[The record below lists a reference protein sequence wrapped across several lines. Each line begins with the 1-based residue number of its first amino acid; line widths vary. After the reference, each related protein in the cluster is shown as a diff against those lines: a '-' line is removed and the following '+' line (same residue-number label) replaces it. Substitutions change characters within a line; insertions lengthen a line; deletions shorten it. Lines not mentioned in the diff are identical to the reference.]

1 VNDGGSTARVERA
14 AANGGRTL
22 LEVRDLTKHFPV
34 TEGFWKRV
42 TGHVRAVDGVGF
54 QVFEGETLG
63 LVGESG
69 CGKTTLGRCIVRGI
83 DATRGSVRYRTSDGD
98 EVDFLRLG
106 GKDLR
111 RRRQEIQMIFQDP
124 HSSLDP
130 RMTVYD
136 IIAEPLRVDG
146 STSRAGI
153 DDRVKH
159 LADLVSLDLSHL
171 MRYPHAFSGGQRQ
184 RIGIARALATHP
196 RLVVADEPVAALDV
210 SVRAQVLNLLESL
223 QKEFA
228 LTYLFVSHD
237 LSVVKHI
244 ADRVAVMYVGRIVEL
259 ASTAG
264 IFDTPLHPYTEA
276 LLSAVPR
283 PDPGK
288 RMRRIIL
295 EGEVP
300 NPAAPPPGCH
310 FHPRC
315 RYARD
320 VCRSQAPALRETA
333 AGHAVACHFAGEL
346 GLRGVSAIR

>member
-1 VNDGGSTARVERA
+1 M
-14 AANGGRTL
+14 NGQRPL
-22 LEVRDLTKHFPV
+22 LDVSGLTKHFPV
-34 TEGFWKRV
+34 TEGFWKKV
-42 TGHVRAVDGVGF
+42 VGQVRAVDGVGF
-54 QVFEGETLG
+54 QIFEGETLG

-83 DATRGSVRYRTSDGD
+83 PATGGTVRFRGIDGQ
-98 EVDFLRLG
+98 EVDFLKLEGRE
-106 GKDLR
+106 LR
-111 RRRQEIQMIFQDP
+111 RRRKEIQMIFQDP

-136 IIAEPLRVDG
+136 IIAEPLRVN
-146 STSRAGI
+146 AGAGGAGGAGGVDI
-153 DDRVKH
+153 DERVKH
-159 LADLVSLDLSHL
+159 LAGVVSLNVSHL

-184 RIGIARALATHP
+184 RIGIARALATNP
-196 RLVVADEPVAALDV
+196 RLIVADEPVSALDV
-210 SVRAQVLNLLESL
+210 SVRAQVLNLLEAL
-223 QKEFA
+223 QKEMG

-259 ASTAG
+259 AAMAG
-264 IFDTPLHPYTEA
+264 IFDKPKHPYTEA

-283 PDPGK
+283 PDPVN
-288 RMRRIIL
+288 RMQRIIL

-300 NPAAPPPGCH
+300 NPASPPPGCH

-320 VCRSQAPALRETA
+320 ICRERAPDLREVEP
-333 AGHAVACHFAGEL
+333 GHFASCHFAGGL
-346 GLRGVSAIR
+346 ALRGVSALR

>member
-1 VNDGGSTARVERA
+1 VNGS
-14 AANGGRTL
+14 RTL
-22 LEVRDLTKHFPV
+22 LGVKDLTKYFPV

-42 TGHVRAVDGVGF
+42 TGHVRAVDGVSF
-54 QVFEGETLG
+54 QVLEGETLG

-69 CGKTTLGRCIVRGI
+69 CGKTTLGRLLVRGI
-83 DATRGSVRYRTSDGD
+83 DATRGAVRYRLADGG
-98 EVDFLRLG
+98 EVDFLKLG

-111 RRRQEIQMIFQDP
+111 RRRKEVQMIFQDP
-124 HSSLDP
+124 YSSLDP

-146 STSRAGI
+146 SVSRSEI
-153 DDRVKH
+153 DDRVRQ
-159 LADLVSLDLSHL
+159 LAGVVSLNLSHL

-184 RIGIARALATHP
+184 RIGIARALATNP
-196 RLVVADEPVAALDV
+196 RLVVADEPVSALDV

-244 ADRVAVMYVGRIVEL
+244 ADRVAVMYVGKIVEL
-259 ASTAG
+259 ASTAL
-264 IFDTPLHPYTEA
+264 IFDEPLHPYTEA

-315 RYARD
+315 RYAREA
-320 VCRSQAPALRETA
+320 CHSQVPELREA
-333 AGHAVACHFAGEL
+333 APGHSVSCHFAGEL

>member
-1 VNDGGSTARVERA
+1 MNGSRA
-14 AANGGRTL
+14 L
-22 LEVRDLTKHFPV
+22 LDVQDLTKHFPV
-34 TEGFWKRV
+34 TQGFWKRV
-42 TGHVRAVDGVGF
+42 TGHVRAVDGVSF

-83 DATRGSVRYRTSDGD
+83 DATRGAVRYRLTDGG
-98 EVDFLRLG
+98 EVDFLKLG

-111 RRRQEIQMIFQDP
+111 RRRKEIQMIFQDP

-146 STSRAGI
+146 STSRTEI
-153 DDRVKH
+153 DDRVRH
-159 LADLVSLDLSHL
+159 LADVVSLDLSHL

-184 RIGIARALATHP
+184 RIGIARALATNP
-196 RLVVADEPVAALDV
+196 RLVVADEPVSALDV

-244 ADRVAVMYVGRIVEL
+244 ADRVAVMYVGKIVEL
-259 ASTAG
+259 SSTAG
-264 IFDTPLHPYTEA
+264 IFDGPLHPYTEA

-315 RYARD
+315 RYARE
-320 VCRSQAPALRETA
+320 VCRSQVPALREVS
-333 AGHAVACHFAGEL
+333 AGHSVACHFAGEL
-346 GLRGVSAIR
+346 DLRGVSAIR

>member
-1 VNDGGSTARVERA
+1 M
-14 AANGGRTL
+14 NGRRL
-22 LEVRDLTKHFPV
+22 LLDVRGLTKHFPV

-42 TGHVRAVDGVGF
+42 TGRVRAVDGVSF
-54 QVFEGETLG
+54 QIFEGETLG

-83 DATRGSVRYRTSDGD
+83 STTSGAVRYRGIDGQ
-98 EVDFLRLG
+98 EVDFLKLDARE
-106 GKDLR
+106 LR
-111 RRRQEIQMIFQDP
+111 RRRTDIQMIFQDP

-136 IIAEPLRVDG
+136 IIAEPLRVTG
-146 STSRAGI
+146 SRSSAEI
-153 DDRVKH
+153 DERVKH
-159 LADLVSLDLSHL
+159 LADIVSLNLSHL

-184 RIGIARALATHP
+184 RIGIARALATNP
-196 RLVVADEPVAALDV
+196 RLIVADEPVSALDV

-223 QKEFA
+223 QKEFTLA
-228 LTYLFVSHD
+228 YLFVSHD

-259 ASTAG
+259 ADTAG
-264 IFDTPLHPYTEA
+264 IFDEPRHPYTEA

-283 PDPGK
+283 PDPQK

-320 VCRSQAPALRETA
+320 VCRERPPDLREVEP
-333 AGHAVACHFAGEL
+333 GHLAACHFAGEL

>member
-1 VNDGGSTARVERA
+1 M
-14 AANGGRTL
+14 NGQRL
-22 LEVRDLTKHFPV
+22 LLDVKGLTKHFPV

-42 TGHVRAVDGVGF
+42 TGHVRAVDDVSF

-83 DATRGSVRYRTSDGD
+83 PATSGVVGYRGVDGQ
-98 EVDFLRLG
+98 EVDFLKLDARE
-106 GKDLR
+106 LR
-111 RRRQEIQMIFQDP
+111 RRRTDIQMIFQDP

-136 IIAEPLRVDG
+136 IIAEPLRVNG
-146 STSRAGI
+146 SRSGAQI
-153 DDRVKH
+153 DERVKH
-159 LADLVSLDLSHL
+159 LAGIVSLNISHL

-184 RIGIARALATHP
+184 RIGIARALATNP
-196 RLVVADEPVAALDV
+196 RLIVADEPVSALDV
-210 SVRAQVLNLLESL
+210 SVRAQVLNLLEAL
-223 QKEFA
+223 QKELG

-259 ASTAG
+259 SAMAR
-264 IFDTPLHPYTEA
+264 IFDEPKHPYTEA

-283 PDPGK
+283 PDPVN

-315 RYARD
+315 RHARD
-320 VCRSQAPALRETA
+320 VCRQHAPALREVVP
-333 AGHAVACHFAGEL
+333 GHLAACHFAGEIE
-346 GLRGVSAIR
+346 LRGVSAMR

>member
-1 VNDGGSTARVERA
+1 VNGS
-14 AANGGRTL
+14 RTL
-22 LEVRDLTKHFPV
+22 LGVKDLTKYFPV

-42 TGHVRAVDGVGF
+42 TGHVRAVDGVSF
-54 QVFEGETLG
+54 QVLEGETLG

-69 CGKTTLGRCIVRGI
+69 CGKTTLGRLLVRGI
-83 DATRGSVRYRTSDGD
+83 DATRGAVRYRLADGG
-98 EVDFLRLG
+98 EVDFLKLG

-111 RRRQEIQMIFQDP
+111 RRRKEVQMIFQDP
-124 HSSLDP
+124 YSSLDP

-146 STSRAGI
+146 SVSRSEI
-153 DDRVKH
+153 DDRVRQ
-159 LADLVSLDLSHL
+159 LAGVVSLNLSHL

-184 RIGIARALATHP
+184 RIGIARALATNP
-196 RLVVADEPVAALDV
+196 RLVVADEPVSALDV

-244 ADRVAVMYVGRIVEL
+244 ADRVAVMYVGKIVEL
-259 ASTAG
+259 ASTAL
-264 IFDTPLHPYTEA
+264 IFDEPLHPYTEA

-283 PDPGK
+283 PDPAK

-320 VCRSQAPALRETA
+320 ACRSQVPALRDA
-333 AGHAVACHFAGEL
+333 APGHAVACHFAGEL

>member
-1 VNDGGSTARVERA
+1 VNGESASQ
-14 AANGGRTL
+14 NGTRPL
-22 LEVRDLTKHFPV
+22 LEVQDLTKHFPV

-83 DATRGSVRYRTSDGD
+83 DATRGSVRYRLADGG
-98 EVDFLRLG
+98 EVDFLKLG

-111 RRRQEIQMIFQDP
+111 RRRKEIQMIFQDP

-146 STSRAGI
+146 STRRADI

-159 LADLVSLDLSHL
+159 LADVVSLNLSHL

-196 RLVVADEPVAALDV
+196 RLVVADEPVSALDV
-210 SVRAQVLNLLESL
+210 SVRAQVLNLLETL
-223 QKEFA
+223 QGEFG

-244 ADRVAVMYVGRIVEL
+244 ANRVAVMYVGRIVEL
-259 ASTAG
+259 SSTAE
-264 IFDTPLHPYTEA
+264 IFDRPLHPYTEA

-283 PDPGK
+283 PDPQK

-300 NPAAPPPGCH
+300 NPASPPPGCH

-320 VCRSQAPALRETA
+320 ICSSRPPLLHEVAPGHQA
-333 AGHAVACHFAGEL
+333 ACHFAGDL

>member
-1 VNDGGSTARVERA
+1 VNGSRA
-14 AANGGRTL
+14 L
-22 LEVRDLTKHFPV
+22 LDVQDLTKHFPV
-34 TEGFWKRV
+34 TQGFWKRV
-42 TGHVRAVDGVGF
+42 TGHVRAVDGVSF

-83 DATRGSVRYRTSDGD
+83 DATRGAVRYRLTDGG
-98 EVDFLRLG
+98 EVDFLKLG

-111 RRRQEIQMIFQDP
+111 RRRKEIQMIFQDP

-146 STSRAGI
+146 STSRTEI
-153 DDRVKH
+153 DDRVRH
-159 LADLVSLDLSHL
+159 LADVVSLDLSHL

-184 RIGIARALATHP
+184 RIGIARALATNP
-196 RLVVADEPVAALDV
+196 RLVVADEPVSALDV

-244 ADRVAVMYVGRIVEL
+244 ADRVAVMYVGKIVEL
-259 ASTAG
+259 SSTAG
-264 IFDTPLHPYTEA
+264 IFDGPLHPYTEA

-315 RYARD
+315 RYARE
-320 VCRSQAPALRETA
+320 VCRSQVPALREVSP
-333 AGHAVACHFAGEL
+333 GHSVACHFAGEL
-346 GLRGVSAIR
+346 DLRGVSAIR

>member
-1 VNDGGSTARVERA
+1 VNGER
-14 AANGGRTL
+14 L
-22 LEVRDLTKHFPV
+22 LMDVRDLTKHFPV

-42 TGHVRAVDGVGF
+42 TGHVRAVDGVSF

-98 EVDFLRLG
+98 EVDFLALG
-106 GKDLR
+106 GRELR
-111 RRRQEIQMIFQDP
+111 RRRKEIQMIFQDP
-124 HSSLDP
+124 PSSLAP
-130 RMTVYD
+130 RRTVD
-136 IIAEPLRVDG
+136 AIIAEPLRVDG
-146 STSRAGI
+146 STGRTEI

-159 LADLVSLDLSHL
+159 LAGIVSLNLGHL

-184 RIGIARALATHP
+184 RIGIARALATNP
-196 RLVVADEPVAALDV
+196 RLVVADEPVSALDV
-210 SVRAQVLNLLESL
+210 SVRAQVLNLLEAL
-223 QKEFA
+223 QTELA

-259 ASTAG
+259 AATAG
-264 IFDTPLHPYTEA
+264 IFDEPMHPYTEA

-295 EGEVP
+295 EGAVP
-300 NPAAPPPGCH
+300 NPASPPPGCH

-315 RYARD
+315 RHARD
-320 VCRSQAPALRETA
+320 VCRAQVPGLREVA
-333 AGHAVACHFAGEL
+333 PGHLAACHFAGEL

>member
-1 VNDGGSTARVERA
+1 MNGSRV
-14 AANGGRTL
+14 L
-22 LEVRDLTKHFPV
+22 LEVKDLTKLFPV

-42 TGHVRAVDGVGF
+42 TGHVRAVEGVSF

-83 DATRGSVRYRTSDGD
+83 DATSGTVRYRLADGE
-98 EVDFLRLG
+98 EVDFLKLD
-106 GKDLR
+106 GKELR
-111 RRRQEIQMIFQDP
+111 RRRTEIQMIFQDP

-136 IIAEPLRVDG
+136 IIAEPLRVNG
-146 STSRAGI
+146 SASRDDI
-153 DDRVKH
+153 DERVKH
-159 LADLVSLDLSHL
+159 LAGIVSLNLSHL

-184 RIGIARALATHP
+184 RIGIARALATNP
-196 RLVVADEPVAALDV
+196 RLVVADEPVSALDV

-223 QKEFA
+223 QKEFG

-244 ADRVAVMYVGRIVEL
+244 ADRVAVMYVGRLVEL
-259 ASTAG
+259 SEMAR
-264 IFDTPLHPYTEA
+264 IFDAPMHPYTEA

-283 PDPGK
+283 PDPQK

-315 RYARD
+315 RHARD
-320 VCRSQAPALRETA
+320 VCHERAPALREVA
-333 AGHAVACHFAGEL
+333 PGHLAACHFAGDL

>member
-1 VNDGGSTARVERA
+1 M
-14 AANGGRTL
+14 NGQRL
-22 LEVRDLTKHFPV
+22 LLDVKGLTKHFPV

-42 TGHVRAVDGVGF
+42 TGHVRAVDGVSF

-83 DATRGSVRYRTSDGD
+83 PATSGSVRYRGLDGQ
-98 EVDFLRLG
+98 EIDFLKLAGR
-106 GKDLR
+106 DLR

-130 RMTVYD
+130 RMSVYD
-136 IIAEPLRVDG
+136 IIAEPLRVNGPGGDVD
-146 STSRAGI
+146 I
-153 DDRVKH
+153 DERVKH
-159 LADLVSLDLSHL
+159 LAGIVSLNLSHL

-184 RIGIARALATHP
+184 RIGIARALATNP
-196 RLVVADEPVAALDV
+196 RLVVADEPVSALDV
-210 SVRAQVLNLLESL
+210 SVRAQVLNLMEAL
-223 QKEFA
+223 QKEFG

-244 ADRVAVMYVGRIVEL
+244 ADRVAVMYVGKIVEM
-259 ASTAG
+259 SETAR
-264 IFDTPLHPYTEA
+264 IFDQPRHPYTEA

-283 PDPGK
+283 PDPQK

-315 RYARD
+315 RHARD
-320 VCRSQAPALRETA
+320 VCRERAPVLAGA
-333 AGHAVACHFAGEL
+333 APGRFAACHFAGRLEL
-346 GLRGVSAIR
+346 KGVSAIR

>member
-1 VNDGGSTARVERA
+1 M
-14 AANGGRTL
+14 NGRRL
-22 LEVRDLTKHFPV
+22 LLDVQGLTKHFPV

-42 TGHVRAVDGVGF
+42 TGHVRAVDGVSF

-83 DATRGSVRYRTSDGD
+83 PATRGIVRYRGIDGR
-98 EVDFLRLG
+98 EVDFLKLDARE
-106 GKDLR
+106 LR
-111 RRRQEIQMIFQDP
+111 RRRTDIQMIFQDP

-136 IIAEPLRVDG
+136 IIAEPLRVNGARSGAEIDERV
-146 STSRAGI
+146 THLAGI
-153 DDRVKH
+153 
-159 LADLVSLDLSHL
+159 VSLDLSHL

-184 RIGIARALATHP
+184 RIGIARALATNP
-196 RLVVADEPVAALDV
+196 RLIVADEPVSALDV

-223 QKEFA
+223 QKELG

-259 ASTAG
+259 SAMTR
-264 IFDTPLHPYTEA
+264 IFDEPKHPYTEA

-283 PDPGK
+283 PDPVN
-288 RMRRIIL
+288 RMQRIIL

-315 RYARD
+315 RHARD
-320 VCRSQAPALRETA
+320 VCRERAPELREVEP
-333 AGHAVACHFAGEL
+333 GHAAACHFAGTL
-346 GLRGVSAIR
+346 ALRGVSALR